1 MHFHSLLVQKILQNF
16 FFRLETNRLSL
27 LFASFLDHSPK
38 GSIFVL
44 PDSRSLEDILA
55 LSTSIILCARVQ
67 N

>member
-16 FFRLETNRLSL
+16 FSLLETNRLSL
-27 LFASFLDHSPK
+27 LFASFLDHSAK

-44 PDSRSLEDILA
+44 LDSRSLEDILA